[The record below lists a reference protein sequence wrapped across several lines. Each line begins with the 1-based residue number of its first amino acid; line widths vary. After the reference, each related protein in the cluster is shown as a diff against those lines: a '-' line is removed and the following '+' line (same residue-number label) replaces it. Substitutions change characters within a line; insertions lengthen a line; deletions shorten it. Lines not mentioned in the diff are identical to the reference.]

1 MARYRP
7 PDHLPSSVLERQD
20 FQAAC
25 ADQDLGQI
33 LAIASKWGGPGFTPS
48 HIARRCEMTVSQ
60 VQAYING
67 VRQAQHVNIFERVAD
82 GLHIPGHMLGVS
94 RRSWE
99 GEPSTAQPD
108 MGHAD
113 SRLAAAGVGAI
124 SSGQPAFW
132 LPAEEPE
139 SLQPGEDA
147 AVMAMIQEMDRTDI
161 GPGTIEGLYTLFD
174 KLCRDYPS
182 ADAVELRQRLKR
194 LFAKIVQ
201 LRRGRM
207 NLAQYKELVA
217 LSGWVTALLGCVEW
231 DTNQRE
237 AAETARSA
245 TARFAGEIGHAE
257 LTAWSYEMQAWFAL
271 TEGRYSDVTRIAEAG
286 QAIGGENSAIVQLL
300 MQEARG
306 WARLGNRH
314 AAESAMDRGY
324 GILQKLPAINYPR
337 HFIYDT
343 TKFPFYVASCYQWLG
358 DDAKAEEAAHQVFRE
373 CEANATTER
382 SPMRLAEVHLTLGL
396 VHAQRGDLD
405 AAASHGAQAFSYKR
419 KSGPALLTQASALN
433 KMLMQ
438 RFPGSRQTAEFEEQL
453 RAFCDQFRFQPE
465 PR

>member
-7 PDHLPSSVLERQD
+7 PDHLPVSILERQD
-20 FQAAC
+20 FQVAC

-33 LAIASKWGGPGFTPS
+33 LAIATKWGGPGFTAS

-60 VQAYING
+60 VQAYISG

-99 GEPSTAQPD
+99 GEPGTAQPD
-108 MGHAD
+108 MGQAD

-132 LPAEEPE
+132 LRAEEPE
-139 SLQPGEDA
+139 SFQPGEDA

-207 NLAQYKELVA
+207 NLAQYTELVA

-245 TARFAGEIGHAE
+245 TARFAGEIGHTE
-257 LTAWSYEMQAWFAL
+257 LTA
-271 TEGRYSDVTRIAEAG
+271 
-286 QAIGGENSAIVQLL
+286 
-300 MQEARG
+300 
-306 WARLGNRH
+306 
-314 AAESAMDRGY
+314 
-324 GILQKLPAINYPR
+324 
-337 HFIYDT
+337 
-343 TKFPFYVASCYQWLG
+343 
-358 DDAKAEEAAHQVFRE
+358 
-373 CEANATTER
+373 
-382 SPMRLAEVHLTLGL
+382 
-396 VHAQRGDLD
+396 
-405 AAASHGAQAFSYKR
+405 
-419 KSGPALLTQASALN
+419 
-433 KMLMQ
+433 
-438 RFPGSRQTAEFEEQL
+438 
-453 RAFCDQFRFQPE
+453 
-465 PR
+465 

>member
-1 MARYRP
+1 
-7 PDHLPSSVLERQD
+7 
-20 FQAAC
+20 
-25 ADQDLGQI
+25 
-33 LAIASKWGGPGFTPS
+33 
-48 HIARRCEMTVSQ
+48 
-60 VQAYING
+60 
-67 VRQAQHVNIFERVAD
+67 
-82 GLHIPGHMLGVS
+82 
-94 RRSWE
+94 
-99 GEPSTAQPD
+99 
-108 MGHAD
+108 
-113 SRLAAAGVGAI
+113 
-124 SSGQPAFW
+124 
-132 LPAEEPE
+132 
-139 SLQPGEDA
+139 
-147 AVMAMIQEMDRTDI
+147 
-161 GPGTIEGLYTLFD
+161 
-174 KLCRDYPS
+174 
-182 ADAVELRQRLKR
+182 
-194 LFAKIVQ
+194 
-201 LRRGRM
+201 M

-324 GILQKLPAINYPR
+324 AILQKLPAINYPR

-396 VHAQRGDLD
+396 VYAQRGDLD

-438 RFPGSRQTAEFEEQL
+438 RFPGSWQTTEFEEQL

>member
-25 ADQDLGQI
+25 AGQDLGQV
-33 LAIASKWGGPGFTPS
+33 LAIASKWSGPGFTAS

-60 VQAYING
+60 VQAYVNG

-82 GLHIPGHMLGVS
+82 GLHIPGRMLGVS

-99 GEPSTAQPD
+99 GEPSIAEPD
-108 MGHAD
+108 TDHAD
-113 SRLAAAGVGAI
+113 SQLAAAGVSATL
-124 SSGQPAFW
+124 SGQPALW
-132 LPAEEPE
+132 LPAEGPE
-139 SLQPGEDA
+139 SLQAGEDA
-147 AVMAMIQEMDRTDI
+147 AVIAMIQEMDRTDI
-161 GPGTIEGLYTLFD
+161 GSGTIEGLYTLFD

-182 ADAVELRQRLKR
+182 GDVLELRQRLKR
-194 LFAKIVQ
+194 LFAKIIQ

-207 NLAQYKELVA
+207 NFAQNKELVA
-217 LSGWVTALLGCVEW
+217 LCGWVTALLACVEW
-231 DTNQRE
+231 DMNQRE
-237 AAETARSA
+237 AAETAQSA

-271 TEGRYSDVTRIAEAG
+271 TEGRYSDVTRIAGAG

-324 GILQKLPAINYPR
+324 GMLQA
-337 HFIYDT
+337 
-343 TKFPFYVASCYQWLG
+343 G
-358 DDAKAEEAAHQVFRE
+358 
-373 CEANATTER
+373 
-382 SPMRLAEVHLTLGL
+382 
-396 VHAQRGDLD
+396 
-405 AAASHGAQAFSYKR
+405 
-419 KSGPALLTQASALN
+419 
-433 KMLMQ
+433 
-438 RFPGSRQTAEFEEQL
+438 EQL
-453 RAFCDQFRFQPE
+453 ASRLILSGFAVIGEVTGD
-465 PR
+465 